1 MGVLKQALNKPDYS
15 CQTYSSFD
23 QIDGRHPL
31 QEAVPDSV
39 VLYKVRT
46 RKGGRVGH
54 FNYDL
59 AKEMGLIPDDHPEKM
74 NKKLEKKILYTFG
87 LVIINEYEG
96 LNNINYP
103 QEDIRPNKYMA
114 TRYLQLQHPNKQ
126 GKTSGDGR
134 SIWNGAVSHQ
144 GKLWDVTSCGTG
156 ATILS
161 PASNIND
168 KFYKTGDTSISYGC
182 GYSELDEGL
191 STALFSEIMRKNH
204 IPTERV
210 LLVIDYGEGIGITIR
225 AHENLIRPSHMFCY
239 LKQNNYDNLKKVVD
253 YYIERQIQNKQWA
266 AVPRDDHQKYLY
278 FLEKIVENFATVA
291 ACFEDNYIFCWF
303 DWDGDNILLDG
314 GIIDYGSVRQFGLF
328 HSEYR
333 YDDVERYSTTI
344 IEQKSKVKYI
354 IQTFAQ
360 MIDYLLTKKKKNIKF
375 YARSKFLTRFENFF
389 QRQKDFNL
397 AYKIGFSKKDIHYIA
412 ENHVDFLRDFRKVF
426 TYFERA
432 KSIEGIYEVADG
444 INWNAIFC
452 MRDILRELPEI
463 FLSRDEYLSG
473 EEFIEIVKST
483 YAKKE
488 DLMLTSYRRKKI
500 KEFQEL
506 YREAVKKVAEYA
518 KTSIKK
524 KLLEVTMRSSII
536 NKYDRV
542 TGDSITLVTDK
553 IMNHRPKLTPDEIY
567 GVVSYFLRYQNF
579 DPDNI
584 PQKERERKGRPSKLM
599 KSMISIVRHY
609 REGL

>member
-1 MGVLKQALNKPDYS
+1 MKQSLKTPDVSY
-15 CQTYSSFD
+15 QTYSAFD
-23 QIDGRHPL
+23 QINGQHPL

-39 VLYKVRT
+39 VLYQVRT
-46 RKGGRVGH
+46 RKGGTVGY

-59 AKEMGLIPDDHPEKM
+59 AKEMGLISGDHLEKM
-74 NKKLEKKILYTFG
+74 NKDLEEKILYTFG
-87 LVIINEYEG
+87 LIIINEYDG

-114 TRYLQLQHPNKQ
+114 TRYLQLQHPNKK

-134 SIWNGAVSHQ
+134 SIWNGVVSHQ

-168 KFYKTGDTSISYGC
+168 KFYKTGDPSVSYGC
-182 GYSELDEGL
+182 GYSELDEGI

-204 IPTERV
+204 IPTERI
-210 LLVIDYGEGIGITIR
+210 LLVIDYGEGIGIAVR
-225 AHENLIRPSHMFCY
+225 ANENLIRPSHMFGY
-239 LKQNNYDNLKKVVD
+239 LKQDNYENLKKVVD
-253 YYIERQIQNKQWA
+253 YYIERQIQNKEWCN
-266 AVPRDDHQKYLY
+266 VPKNYHHKYRY
-278 FLEKIVENFATVA
+278 FLEKVLERFATMA
-291 ACFEDNYIFCWF
+291 ACFEDQYIFCWF

-314 GIIDYGSVRQFGLF
+314 GIIDYGSIRQFGLF

-344 IEQKSKVKYI
+344 VEQKSKVQYI
-354 IQTFAQ
+354 IQTFTQ
-360 MIDYLLTKKKKNIKF
+360 MVDYLITKKKKNIKS
-375 YARSKFLTRFENFF
+375 YAHSESLVAFEEIF
-389 QRQKDFNL
+389 QQQKDFNL
-397 AYKIGFSKKDIHYIA
+397 AYNIGLSKEDAHYVV
-412 ENHVDFLRDFRKVF
+412 EKHTKLLREFRKVF
-426 TYFERA
+426 AYFERA

-444 INWNAIFC
+444 INRNAIFC
-452 MRDILRELPEI
+452 MRDILRELPEMY
-463 FLSRDEYLSG
+463 LSRDETLSA
-473 EEFIEIVKST
+473 EEFIDIIKSN

-488 DLMLTSYRRKKI
+488 DLKLTTYKEKKI
-500 KEFQEL
+500 REFQRL
-506 YREAVKKVAEYA
+506 YKEIVKQVAEHT
-518 KTSIKK
+518 KRDIKK
-524 KLLEVTMRSSII
+524 TLLEVTMRSSVI

-553 IMNHRPKLTPDEIY
+553 IINHRPKLNPDEIY
-567 GVVSYFLRYQNF
+567 SVVSHFLRYQNF

-584 PQKERERKGRPSKLM
+584 PHKGQERKDRPSKLM